1 MYRVLIISAPVSL
14 DHFYTKFSDKLFS
27 EVDIVTIDQIDFK
40 VDYFYNYHAVVFQIG
55 YPLFPE
61 TLMKIKKV
69 RELFQGVLVVV
80 DYYDYYKHRF
90 FSSAIKADLYYSLV
104 NGFNDLCKMTRH
116 CLVSKFS
123 VPSGEITYKD
133 IILNIGNRT
142 CSRLGKTIELRNR
155 EFELLKF
162 LLEHPS
168 HIFSC
173 SQLLEAVWDMNA
185 IVNTNT
191 VQSHISFLRKKIDLG
206 FPEKRLH
213 TISSIGY
220 KLE

>member
-1 MYRVLIISAPVSL
+1 MFRVLVISSPVNL
-14 DHFYTKFSDKLFS
+14 DNFYHKFKDKLFS
-27 EVDIVTIDQIDFK
+27 QIDIVTIDEVKFK
-40 VDYFYNYHAVVFQIG
+40 FDYFLDYHAVVFQIS

-90 FSSAIKADLYYSLV
+90 FSAAIKAELYFPLV
-104 NGFNDLCKMTRH
+104 NGFADLCTFCRYN
-116 CLVSKFS
+116 LVSKFS
-123 VPSGEITYKD
+123 VATGIIEYKD
-133 IILNIGNRT
+133 IKINIAERS
-142 CSRLGKTIELRNR
+142 CERLGKRITLRNR
-155 EFELLKF
+155 EFELLRF
-162 LLEHPS
+162 LLENPN
-168 HIFSC
+168 HIYSS

-185 IVNTNT
+185 IANTNT

-213 TISSIGY
+213 TVNNIGY